1 MRLTKFSDYSLR
13 VLMYAAASG
22 ERLATIDA
30 AAAAYGVSRAHLT
43 KIATTLVRGGF
54 LEGVRGRSGGF
65 RLARPAAEIR
75 LGDVLRLTEP
85 DFDMVECFATGDS
98 CVVSGC
104 CRLPRVMQQGLD
116 AFLAVFD
123 GVTLADVALAPDAFL
138 PPQAR
143 AAGRTASGPAGAG

>member
-43 KIATTLVRGGF
+43 KIVTTLVRGGF

-85 DFDMVECFATGDS
+85 DFDMVECFATGES

-143 AAGRTASGPAGAG
+143 AADRPASGPAGAG

>member
-1 MRLTKFSDYSLR
+1 MRLTKFSDYALR

-22 ERLATIDA
+22 DRLATIDA

-43 KIATTLVRGGF
+43 KIVTALVRAGF

-75 LGDVLRLTEP
+75 LGDVLRATEP
-85 DFDMVECFATGDS
+85 DFEMVECFATGES
-98 CVVSGC
+98 CVIGGC
-104 CRLPRVMQQGLD
+104 CRLPRVMQQGLE

-138 PPQAR
+138 TPAER
-143 AAGRTASGPAGAG
+143 DATGPGAGAG

>member
-43 KIATTLVRGGF
+43 KIVTTLVRGGF

-85 DFDMVECFATGDS
+85 DFDMVECFATGES

-143 AAGRTASGPAGAG
+143 AAGRPASGPAGAG

>member
-22 ERLATIDA
+22 DRLATIDA

-43 KIATTLVRGGF
+43 KIVTTLARGGF

-85 DFDMVECFATGDS
+85 DFDMVECFATGES

-104 CRLPRVMQQGLD
+104 CRLPGVMQRGLD

-123 GVTLADVALAPDAFL
+123 EVTLADVALPPDAFL
-138 PPQAR
+138 TPAER
-143 AAGRTASGPAGAG
+143 AAAEPGAGPAKAG

>member
-43 KIATTLVRGGF
+43 KIVTTLVRGGF

-85 DFDMVECFATGDS
+85 DFDMVECFATGES

>member
-1 MRLTKFSDYSLR
+1 
-13 VLMYAAASG
+13 MYAAASG

-43 KIATTLVRGGF
+43 KIVTTLVRGGF

-85 DFDMVECFATGDS
+85 DFDMVECFATGES

-123 GVTLADVALAPDAFL
+123 GVTLADVALAPVAFL

-143 AAGRTASGPAGAG
+143 SAGRPASGPAGAG

>member
-1 MRLTKFSDYSLR
+1 M
-13 VLMYAAASG
+13 
-22 ERLATIDA
+22 
-30 AAAAYGVSRAHLT
+30 
-43 KIATTLVRGGF
+43 RGGF

-85 DFDMVECFATGDS
+85 DFDMVECFATGES

-138 PPQAR
+138 SPQAR
-143 AAGRTASGPAGAG
+143 AAGRPASGPAGAG